1 VSDGAE
7 QGPINA
13 IQDGR
18 RHGFDAC
25 GSWQIRKHAD
35 LPDQSGGIE
44 GCKRNRPI
52 GGLHKGAHRPGFQII
67 SGIARLTLS
76 EKNVSRL
83 KADWRERPQD
93 LLEGVAEQ
101 VVGRDRICRESLI
114 LQSARRF
121 TYSRKPA
128 FDLSDIVRRSGTV
141 ITGARPVSA
150 RPLDCSA
157 APRALGRAEGASL
170 TAKA

>member
-1 VSDGAE
+1 
-7 QGPINA
+7 
-13 IQDGR
+13 
-18 RHGFDAC
+18 
-25 GSWQIRKHAD
+25 
-35 LPDQSGGIE
+35 
-44 GCKRNRPI
+44 
-52 GGLHKGAHRPGFQII
+52 
-67 SGIARLTLS
+67 
-76 EKNVSRL
+76 RL

-114 LQSARRF
+114 LQCARRF

-150 RPLDCSA
+150 RPLDLLGRAEESSSNA
-157 APRALGRAEGASL
+157 ALGRAEGASL
-170 TAKA
+170 TAKARTEPSSMLADQDFITMAQAQASQVRVAGIRLPRDFFHLSAHSLTDLRNYE

>member
-1 VSDGAE
+1 
-7 QGPINA
+7 
-13 IQDGR
+13 
-18 RHGFDAC
+18 
-25 GSWQIRKHAD
+25 
-35 LPDQSGGIE
+35 

-93 LLEGVAEQ
+93 LLESVAEQ
-101 VVGRDRICRESLI
+101 GVGRDRICRESLI

-150 RPLDCSA
+150 RPLDL
-157 APRALGRAEGASL
+157 LGRAESIGARRRGQLDCESADRAIINVSGSRFYHDGSSPGV
-170 TAKA
+170 TSSGSRNSATTRFFSPTPP